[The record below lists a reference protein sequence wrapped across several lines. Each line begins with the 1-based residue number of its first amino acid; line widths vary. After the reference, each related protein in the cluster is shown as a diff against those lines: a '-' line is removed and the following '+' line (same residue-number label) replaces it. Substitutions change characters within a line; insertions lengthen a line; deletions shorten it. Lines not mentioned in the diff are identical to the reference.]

1 MSRLRFALCCAAA
14 CVLLVTACEK
24 KPQFNALDITGIAG
38 YGNGFRLTDHNGST
52 RTMADFRG
60 KVVVM
65 FFGYTQC
72 PDVCPTTLSDM
83 RKVMELL
90 RQDSERVQVLF
101 VTVDPARDTQALL
114 SKYVPAFHPAF
125 LGLFGDREATQKVTR
140 DFRIFAQVE
149 PGKTA
154 DSYTVSHTAA
164 SLVFDRAGGLRLFV
178 NYGAD
183 PEKIAADIK
192 LLLKG
197 AP

>member
-1 MSRLRFALCCAAA
+1 MKNLRSVLALVFACS
-14 CVLLVTACEK
+14 LLLAGCES
-24 KPQFNALDITGIAG
+24 KPVFNALDITGIAG
-38 YGNGFRLTDHNGST
+38 YGNDFRLTDHAGKA

-90 RQDSERVQVLF
+90 KGDAARVQVLF
-101 VTVDPARDTQALL
+101 VTVDPARDSQDLL
-114 SKYVPAFHPAF
+114 ARYVPAFHPSF
-125 LGLFGDREATQKVTR
+125 VGLFGDREATGKVTS
-140 DFRIFAQVE
+140 DFKIIARKE
-149 PGKTA
+149 EGKTPE
-154 DSYTVSHTAA
+154 SYTVSHTAA
-164 SLVFDRAGGLRLFV
+164 SLVFDPAGRLRLFV

-197 AP
+197 AY